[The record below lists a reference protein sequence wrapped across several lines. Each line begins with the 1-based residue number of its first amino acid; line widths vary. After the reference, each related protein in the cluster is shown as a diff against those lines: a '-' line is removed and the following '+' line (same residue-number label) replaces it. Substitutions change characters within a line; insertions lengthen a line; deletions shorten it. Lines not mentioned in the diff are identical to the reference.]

1 VRLSDG
7 VPLWTTYEAGVGGG
21 APDER
26 SGGGGGHGVK
36 VVIAAAVIVPLLIVT
51 ALVAAVLNRRATQK
65 RWDRWSAREQDP
77 GVGDLAITT
86 TDRPTKQS
94 IKEER
99 RSLSLFD
106 SARESSAD
114 SAALSAPARAGI
126 ASSTASSID
135 LATFDTTVG
144 QPTAPPPPQQPPNQ
158 PEEGVAMERL
168 PERRDGEGRDGIKPP
183 MKGGSSMVEV
193 DLK

>member
-7 VPLWTTYEAGVGGG
+7 APQWTTYEAGTGAG
-21 APDER
+21 APDRR

-36 VVIAAAVIVPLLIVT
+36 VVIAAAVIVPLLIVM

-65 RWDRWSAREQDP
+65 RWDRWSAREQEP
-77 GVGDLAITT
+77 GVGDLATT
-86 TDRPTKQS
+86 TADRPTKQS
-94 IKEER
+94 TKEER

-106 SARESSAD
+106 SARESGAGSEAF
-114 SAALSAPARAGI
+114 SAPAQPGI

-144 QPTAPPPPQQPPNQ
+144 QPTAPPPPQRPPSQ
-158 PEEGVAMERL
+158 SEGGVAMERL
-168 PERRDGEGRDGIKPP
+168 PERGDEEGRDGIKPP
-183 MKGGSSMVEV
+183 MKGSSMVEV